1 MDGLTKLVPIAIT
14 ILSCKDSYLFLKRRN
29 PPYEGLWSLVGGKV
43 ALGEHIQAAAIREV
57 KEETGAK
64 QVRDYEYRGMVS
76 ERLVDSRGDLS
87 AHFLIFVGLAIID
100 DFKTDDREGSLSL
113 FKKEEIEAAR
123 AHFLPSD
130 LEMFRRFLQKSKGPQ
145 MHEAELLHDDKGY
158 HLVYY
163 RASTNE
169 HRRD

>member
-1 MDGLTKLVPIAIT
+1 VDGQTKLVPIAIT
-14 ILSCKDSYLFLKRRN
+14 ILPYKDSYLFLKRRS

-43 ALGEHIQAAAIREV
+43 ALGEHIQAAGIREV

-64 QVRDYEYRGMVS
+64 HVRDYEYRGMVS
-76 ERLVDSRGDLS
+76 ERLVDSRGNLS

-100 DFKTDDREGSLSL
+100 DFKTDHREGSLSL
-113 FKKEEIEAAR
+113 FKKEEIEAAC
-123 AHFLPSD
+123 AQFLPSD
-130 LEMFRRFLQKSKGPQ
+130 LEMFKRFLQRSRGPQ

-169 HRRD
+169 HR